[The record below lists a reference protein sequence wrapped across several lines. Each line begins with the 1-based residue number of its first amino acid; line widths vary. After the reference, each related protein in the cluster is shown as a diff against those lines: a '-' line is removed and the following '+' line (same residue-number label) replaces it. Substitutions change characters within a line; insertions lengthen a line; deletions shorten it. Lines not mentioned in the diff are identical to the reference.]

1 LCCTLFGWETLCVEL
16 QERHGQRVLES
27 GMQGEVFGCKE
38 NEVTGDWRKLKF
50 RSLII
55 CTSGQILLG

>member
-1 LCCTLFGWETLCVEL
+1 LCVEL